1 MARIES
7 GVEFNKDENHQKL
20 KKLMENKEVTQYT
33 LRIPVNLYKQ
43 VKIKMANDGKKLR
56 GLLLEMLDEYIK
68 Q

>member
-7 GVEFNKDENHQKL
+7 GKEFNKDENHEKL
-20 KKLMENKEVTQYT
+20 KKRMDNMDVTQYT

-56 GLLLEMLDEYIK
+56 GILLEMLEEYIK
-68 Q
+68 K